1 MWPWQSTVFDWF
13 KIAASA
19 FGLLAM
25 TTTKINAGRILMK
38 TLDDLKRFYDTTLM
52 PDLLA
57 LEGQRRGIARKIM
70 IVIIVINVA
79 LGLGSLAFVFME
91 SNMLAVVIAVALCL
105 MIGGVVCKLFTR
117 GYVTYFKSLVIE
129 RIVHF
134 VDDSL
139 SYEPRS
145 CIPKSTFM
153 LSKIFTTKPN
163 RYKGDD
169 FVSGKVGATQIQF
182 SELNAEYESGS
193 GKNRHRYTVF
203 RGIFFIA
210 DFNKHFNGQTIVLPD
225 TAEKLFG
232 RLGRKLQSLNVFRG
246 ELIRL
251 EDPEFESHFVVY
263 GSDQIEARYI
273 LSTSL
278 MARITDFKEK
288 TGKKIYLSFIGSMV
302 FAAVP
307 YTRNLFEPRLFKT
320 LLDFEPIR
328 RYYEDLQLAIGIVDE
343 LNLNTRIWSKE

>member
-1 MWPWQSTVFDWF
+1 
-13 KIAASA
+13 
-19 FGLLAM
+19 
-25 TTTKINAGRILMK
+25 MK
-38 TLDDLKRFYDTTLM
+38 TIDDLKRFYDTTLM

-57 LEGQRRGIARKIM
+57 FEQQRRGIVRKITT
-70 IVIIVINVA
+70 VIIVA
-79 LGLGSLAFVFME
+79 LGLGGLSFVFMA
-91 SNMLAVVIAVALCL
+91 SNMRQVGPAVMIPFVLCL
-105 MIGGVVCKLFTR
+105 LIGGAVCSLLIR
-117 GYVTYFKSLVIE
+117 GYVAYFKTVVIE
-129 RIVHF
+129 KIVHF
-134 VDDSL
+134 IDDNL
-139 SYEPRS
+139 SYEPKN

-169 FVSGKVGATQIQF
+169 FVSGKVGATQMQF
-182 SELNAEYESGS
+182 CELNAEYESGS
-193 GKNRHRYTVF
+193 GKDRHTYTVF

-232 RLGRKLQSLNVFRG
+232 RLGQKLQSLNVFRG

-278 MARITDFKEK
+278 MARITDFKK
-288 TGKKIYLSFIGSMV
+288 RTGKKIYLSFIGSMV
-302 FAAVP
+302 FVAVP

-328 RYYEDLQLAIGIVDE
+328 RYYEDLQLAIGIVED